1 VRLQDTILAAALA
14 LCAPWAQAQTQ
25 AVYRCGNSYSQ
36 QPCPGGAPV
45 AADDPRT
52 PAEAARSGSVA
63 AADARRADA
72 MEKARLA
79 QEKNAPK
86 AVVIAPSAPVPQQ
99 AAGRTHDGAHAKPG
113 KPDQF
118 TAQSPAQPGEGK
130 KKDGKDKAAKK
141 PKDKPDV

>member
-1 VRLQDTILAAALA
+1 MRLQDTILAAALA
-14 LCAPWAQAQTQ
+14 LCAPWVQSQT
-25 AVYRCGNSYSQ
+25 VYRCGNSYSQ

-45 AADDPRT
+45 TAADPRT

-86 AVVIAPSAPVPQQ
+86 AVVIAPTAPVSPP
-99 AAGRTHDGAHAKPG
+99 AAPAREGARAKPG
-113 KPDQF
+113 KLDQF
-118 TAQSPAQPGEGK
+118 TAQSPRQPGEAK

-141 PKDKPDV
+141 AKDRPDA